1 MVVQEWAKLR
11 WGVFEEHGYPGDQTF
26 PLFFYKVFSLGNKTL
41 ELSDCVVSPQTIH
54 TASGE
59 RQVLTRNFCTNSPL
73 VGREADARTGGPCA
87 YDEATSLPEEHC
99 MFYADQATAATA
111 SYMALPYL
119 DSVKNFCDIT
129 EDITDVNEPSQ
140 VSQFLKNAPTRVLR
154 TLVCRDHNISYGW
167 FSQQR

>member
-1 MVVQEWAKLR
+1 M
-11 WGVFEEHGYPGDQTF
+11 
-26 PLFFYKVFSLGNKTL
+26 
-41 ELSDCVVSPQTIH
+41 
-54 TASGE
+54 GE
-59 RQVLTRNFCTNSPL
+59 RQVLTHNFCANSPL
-73 VGREADARTGGPCA
+73 IGYERDLRTGGLCSREE
-87 YDEATSLPEEHC
+87 DDLPDEHC
-99 MFYADQATAATA
+99 MFYVDQETAATA